1 MICQHASYN
10 FMAWPLSMQRMRSAT
25 WRRWTNELKPPQ
37 GNPMKIQRV
46 MLAVLAVCGTSA
58 ALAQSSVTIY
68 GRVNT
73 TIESQKYSDSKTVN
87 GMFNNASRIGFKGEE
102 DLGNGLKAGFV
113 LESGFNSDDGAGT
126 SKSGGLTF
134 GRQSEVNL
142 SGNFGMVRLG
152 NFFPESYYA
161 SADYVSLHNHDTG
174 SSADALYIDPVWL
187 GTGTASQERNG
198 GLGTGN
204 KLAYRTPSF
213 GGFTVDA
220 SVSFHERSTK
230 TAADKYGYDLAANYT
245 QGPLALGAGYSQKS
259 NGQGSDKQGSV
270 RGLYTFG
277 QVTLGAYYQR
287 NSETLLG
294 NRNNFRVSGM
304 YTLGASEFHVN
315 VGHANAWSRL
325 DNSAAT
331 QWTLGYNYNLS
342 KRTKVYTYYTKINNK
357 ANASYGYAAGVNNPT
372 GQDFRSFAVG
382 IRHNF

>member
-1 MICQHASYN
+1 
-10 FMAWPLSMQRMRSAT
+10 
-25 WRRWTNELKPPQ
+25 
-37 GNPMKIQRV
+37 MKIQRV
-46 MLAVLAVCGTSA
+46 MLAVLALCGTSA

-73 TIESQKYSDSKTVN
+73 TIESQKYSDSKSMT
-87 GMFNNASRIGFKGEE
+87 GMFNNASRIGFKGVE

-113 LESGFNSDDGAGT
+113 LEAGFGSDDG
-126 SKSGGLTF
+126 SGPLTF

-174 SSADALYIDPVWL
+174 SSADALYVDPVWM
-187 GTGTASQERNG
+187 GAGSASQYRAG
-198 GLGTGN
+198 GLNTGN
-204 KLAYRTPSF
+204 KLAYRTPTF
-213 GGFTVDA
+213 GGFSA
-220 SVSFHERSTK
+220 EGSVSMHER
-230 TAADKYGYDLAANYT
+230 AANTNNKYGYDLAANYN
-245 QGPLALGAGYSQKS
+245 QGPLALGAGYSQWDG
-259 NGQGSDKQGSV
+259 NKQGSL

-287 NSETLLG
+287 NDENLLG
-294 NRNNFRVSGM
+294 SRNNFRLSGM
-304 YTLGASEFHVN
+304 YALGASEFHVN
-315 VGHANAWSRL
+315 VGRANAWSKL
-325 DNSAAT
+325 DDSAAT

-357 ANASYGYAAGVNNPT
+357 ANASYGYAVGATNPA